1 MENVEYYHTLAERI
15 FFRGAEAGEF
25 SSFVRYRQD
34 KNSQDLESAI
44 RVGGLDG
51 FGKTPPMAVRLYEV
65 LEIDTEA
72 FDKKY
77 GKPDRE

>member
-1 MENVEYYHTLAERI
+1 MENAEYYQALAEKI
-15 FFRGAEAGEF
+15 FFRGAESGEF
-25 SSFVRYRQD
+25 SSFARYRPG

-51 FGKTPPMAVRLYEV
+51 LGKTPPMASRLHET

-72 FDKKY
+72 FDRKY
-77 GKPDRE
+77 GKPHRE